1 MERDIL
7 DRELR
12 TEVRSVLSLLFSR
25 TFLMEERL
33 VGRRSFAVAGAVVV
47 VVDGFGAFSGVAG
60 LEMDSKTRW
69 NFRFFDSTA

>member
-1 MERDIL
+1 VERDIF

-12 TEVRSVLSLLFSR
+12 TEVKSALSLLFRR

-33 VGRRSFAVAGAVVV
+33 VGRRSFTVAGVAV
-47 VVDGFGAFSGVAG
+47 DDFGAFSGVAG
-60 LEMDSKTRW
+60 LDMDSKTRW